1 MPAAYTHPAGH
12 EIDFPA
18 PGLFSIKMSDGR
30 QGDVPLHVKVPP
42 GEHRLYGALI
52 MSTLGIPVPPADLRT
67 PDGGMMVWSESTDGG
82 ISFSELPRN
91 WADALA
97 YSYGNYKVFIDG
109 PEVWLLNPAG
119 LQLDVPIRG
128 FNVPKG
134 HRRVAGAGIL
144 QMIAKLQGLDL
155 TIPDRDLEG
164 PDGGSFQALYFS
176 ND

>member
-1 MPAAYTHPAGH
+1 VKFTDVSNVLAAPLNNSRLEALMPAAYTHPAGH

-91 WADALA
+91 WADA
-97 YSYGNYKVFIDG
+97 
-109 PEVWLLNPAG
+109 
-119 LQLDVPIRG
+119 
-128 FNVPKG
+128 
-134 HRRVAGAGIL
+134 RVMQFCGTVL
-144 QMIAKLQGLDL
+144 SLPPLVD
-155 TIPDRDLEG
+155 
-164 PDGGSFQALYFS
+164 S
-176 ND
+176 